1 MHRRFSY
8 KKKGYLTR
16 HIAPVV
22 SSDTGASVAEM
33 ASEIALTSRPKDTD
47 KDSEAESGSDESS
60 EDEGECG
67 ED

>member
-1 MHRRFSY
+1 M
-8 KKKGYLTR
+8 K
-16 HIAPVV
+16 IAQRPV
-22 SSDTGASVAEM
+22 TGASVAEM

-47 KDSEAESGSDESS
+47 EDSEAESGSDESS